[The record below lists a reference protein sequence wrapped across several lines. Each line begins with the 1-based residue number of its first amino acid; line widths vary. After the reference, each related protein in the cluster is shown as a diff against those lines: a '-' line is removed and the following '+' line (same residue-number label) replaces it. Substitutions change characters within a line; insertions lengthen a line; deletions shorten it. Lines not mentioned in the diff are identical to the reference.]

1 MADDNIKSTVIRKA
15 RVSFVKDN
23 IQNIIH
29 YETDA
34 DCVKNL
40 NTAIVNGVTNVFN
53 NDDTIRDIITNI
65 ALGGVDLN
73 TFAKIESPSFT
84 GEPKAPTPATSDN
97 SRKIANTEFVNNK
110 IAELQDTTA
119 SKTDLN
125 NYVSKTGNDTIT
137 GLKTFN
143 TDINTSDTSTI
154 YWKTGNSTVASINK
168 TNYTGTADK
177 AVKDQ
182 NGNIINSTYAT
193 KDELNTK
200 QNTLTFDTT
209 PKAGSTNPVT
219 SGGIYNA
226 IKTSGSISG
235 DSLAVVAKTG
245 SYTDLIN
252 TPSLATDSTL
262 GFTKLYSSS
271 GSRSDGTITQAGI
284 TELLS
289 YKLDREN
296 LADIA
301 LSGEWSD
308 IYNVPVA
315 NDTTQGITKLYS
327 TTGTNTDGAISQY
340 GMNNILANYA
350 KLTDITTVYRP
361 KGSVDNYSDLPTD
374 HKIGDVYN
382 IKNADAANNIK
393 AGDNVVWNG
402 TEWDNLSGVVDL
414 SAYST
419 KAEADRLYLAI
430 NGNAVSA
437 TTVNGHTVESNV
449 PKDAKFTDTI
459 YTLPAA
465 SSSVLGGVKIGDGLT
480 ITNGG
485 VLSANVQSVDLSNYP
500 TLDGNNRFTN
510 ENLFIKPITV
520 QIGSDPTTYTRI
532 SQGAVIIN
540 DSLNDSVVGLNS
552 SGLFFSDTAETNYY
566 RYFLEINRDT
576 ETFGIKKY
584 DATNAKLFDKTIIT
598 DDNLAK
604 VATTGSYNDLK
615 NLPTIPEGA
624 VIDATLS
631 STSTNAL
638 QNKVIKQE
646 LDKKA
651 NIESPTFTGTAT
663 ASSFTVTNTLNIPG
677 GKIWIE

>member
-23 IQNIIH
+23 TQNIIH

-65 ALGGVDLN
+65 ALGGADLKSY
-73 TFAKIESPSFT
+73 AKLDSPSFI
-84 GEPKAPTPATSDN
+84 GEPKAPTPITSDN
-97 SRKIANTEFVNNK
+97 SLKIANTEFVNNK
-110 IAELQDTTA
+110 IAEIRGNTIDRN
-119 SKTDLN
+119 DLN

-154 YWKTGNSTVASINK
+154 YWKTGNITVASINK

-193 KDELNTK
+193 KAELNNK

-226 IKTSGSISG
+226 IKASGSISG

-296 LADIA
+296 LAPIA

-340 GMNNILANYA
+340 GINNILANYA
-350 KLTDITTVYRP
+350 KLTDITAAYRY
-361 KGSVDNYSDLPTD
+361 KGTVDNYSDLPTA

-382 IKNADAANNIK
+382 IKNADAANKIK

-414 SAYST
+414 SAYLT
-419 KAEADRLYLAI
+419 KPEADKLYLGKTATAA
-430 NGNAVSA
+430 NA
-437 TTVNGHTVESNV
+437 TTVNGHTVNSDV
-449 PKDAKFTDTI
+449 PANAKFTDTV
-459 YTLPAA
+459 YTHPSTHPA
-465 SSSVLGGVKIGDGLT
+465 SMITGL
-480 ITNGG
+480 
-485 VLSANVQSVDLSNYP
+485 
-500 TLDGNNRFTN
+500 
-510 ENLFIKPITV
+510 
-520 QIGSDPTTYTRI
+520 
-532 SQGAVIIN
+532 
-540 DSLNDSVVGLNS
+540 
-552 SGLFFSDTAETNYY
+552 
-566 RYFLEINRDT
+566 
-576 ETFGIKKY
+576 
-584 DATNAKLFDKTIIT
+584 AT
-598 DDNLAK
+598 
-604 VATTGSYNDLK
+604 VATTGSYNDLTDK
-615 NLPTIPEGA
+615 PTIPEGA

-631 STSTNAL
+631 DTSTNAL
-638 QNKVIKQE
+638 QNKVIKAN

-663 ASSFTVTNTLNIPG
+663 ASNLTVTNSLNIPG

>member
-23 IQNIIH
+23 TQNIIH

-65 ALGGVDLN
+65 ALGGADLKSY
-73 TFAKIESPSFT
+73 AKLDSPSFI
-84 GEPKAPTPATSDN
+84 GEPKAPTPITSDN
-97 SRKIANTEFVNNK
+97 SLKIANTEFVNNK
-110 IAELQDTTA
+110 IAEIRGNTIDRN
-119 SKTDLN
+119 DLN

-154 YWKTGNSTVASINK
+154 YWKTGNTTVASINK

-193 KDELNTK
+193 KAELNNK

-226 IKTSGSISG
+226 IKASGSISG

-296 LADIA
+296 LAPIA

-340 GMNNILANYA
+340 GINNILANYA
-350 KLTDITTVYRP
+350 KLTDITAAYRY
-361 KGSVDNYSDLPTD
+361 KGTVDNYSDLPTA

-414 SAYST
+414 SAYLT
-419 KAEADRLYLAI
+419 KAESDSKYIPLQI
-430 NGNAVSA
+430 DNK
-437 TTVNGHTVESNV
+437 TTVTNNNTLIFNQA
-449 PKDAKFTDTI
+449 DASKETI
-459 YTLPAA
+459 ELVQG
-465 SSSVLGGVKIGDGLT
+465 SSSIYEGYLNPTGANFTYKPKSGGKNSYGIG
-480 ITNGG
+480 
-485 VLSANVQSVDLSNYP
+485 SAGISYSNSSDTYW
-500 TLDGNNRFTN
+500 
-510 ENLFIKPITV
+510 ITV
-520 QIGSDPTTYTRI
+520 NSNLD
-532 SQGAVIIN
+532 IIQFRK
-540 DSLNDSVVGLNS
+540 VVPNG
-552 SGLFFSDTAETNYY
+552 D
-566 RYFLEINRDT
+566 I
-576 ETFGIKKY
+576 IKTVAMVE
-584 DATNAKLFDKTIIT
+584 DLP
-598 DDNLAK
+598 K
-604 VATTGSYNDLK
+604 VATSGNYNDLINK
-615 NLPTIPEGA
+615 PNIPQSSIVDSE
-624 VIDATLS
+624 LS
-631 STSTNAL
+631 STSTNAI
-638 QNKVIKQE
+638 QNKVIKAN

-651 NIESPTFTGTAT
+651 NIESPTFTGTT
-663 ASSFTVTNTLNIPG
+663 TTNNLTVNGSLNIPG

>member
-23 IQNIIH
+23 TQNIIH

-65 ALGGVDLN
+65 ALGGADLKSY
-73 TFAKIESPSFT
+73 AKLDSPSFI
-84 GEPKAPTPATSDN
+84 GEPKAPTPITSDN
-97 SRKIANTEFVNNK
+97 SLKIANTEFVNNK
-110 IAELQDTTA
+110 IAEIRGNTIDRN
-119 SKTDLN
+119 DLN

-154 YWKTGNSTVASINK
+154 YWKTGNTTVASINK

-193 KDELNTK
+193 KAELNNK

-226 IKTSGSISG
+226 IKASSSISG

-296 LADIA
+296 L
-301 LSGEWSD
+301 WSD

-340 GMNNILANYA
+340 GINNILANYA
-350 KLTDITTVYRP
+350 KLTDITAAYRY
-361 KGSVDNYSDLPTD
+361 KGTVDNYSDLPTA

-414 SAYST
+414 SAYLT
-419 KAEADRLYLAI
+419 KAESDSKYIPLQI
-430 NGNAVSA
+430 DNK
-437 TTVNGHTVESNV
+437 TTVTNNNTLIFNQA
-449 PKDAKFTDTI
+449 DASKETI
-459 YTLPAA
+459 ELVQG
-465 SSSVLGGVKIGDGLT
+465 SSSIYEGYLNPTGANFTYKPKSGGKNSYGIG
-480 ITNGG
+480 
-485 VLSANVQSVDLSNYP
+485 SAGISYSNSSDTYW
-500 TLDGNNRFTN
+500 
-510 ENLFIKPITV
+510 ITV
-520 QIGSDPTTYTRI
+520 NSNLD
-532 SQGAVIIN
+532 IIQFRK
-540 DSLNDSVVGLNS
+540 VVPNG
-552 SGLFFSDTAETNYY
+552 D
-566 RYFLEINRDT
+566 I
-576 ETFGIKKY
+576 IKTVAMVE
-584 DATNAKLFDKTIIT
+584 DLP
-598 DDNLAK
+598 K
-604 VATTGSYNDLK
+604 VATSGNYNDLINK
-615 NLPTIPEGA
+615 PNIPQSSIVDSE
-624 VIDATLS
+624 LS
-631 STSTNAL
+631 STSTNAI
-638 QNKVIKQE
+638 QNKVVKAE

-663 ASSFTVTNTLNIPG
+663 ANTLTVTDSLNIPG

>member
-1 MADDNIKSTVIRKA
+1 MADDNVKSTVIRKA

-65 ALGGVDLN
+65 ALGGADLKSY
-73 TFAKIESPSFT
+73 AKLDSPSFI
-84 GEPKAPTPATSDN
+84 GEPKAPTPITSDN
-97 SRKIANTEFVNNK
+97 SLKIANTEFVNNK
-110 IAELQDTTA
+110 IAEIRGNIIDRN
-119 SKTDLN
+119 DLN

-154 YWKTGNSTVASINK
+154 YWKTGNNTVASINK

-193 KDELNTK
+193 KAELNTK

-226 IKTSGSISG
+226 IKSSGSISG

-327 TTGTNTDGAISQY
+327 TSGTNTDGAISQY
-340 GMNNILANYA
+340 GINNILANYA
-350 KLTDITTVYRP
+350 KLTDITSAYRY
-361 KGSVDNYSDLPTD
+361 KGTVDNYSDLPTV
-374 HKIGDVYN
+374 HKVGDVYN
-382 IKNADAANNIK
+382 IKNADVANKIK

-414 SAYST
+414 SAYLT
-419 KAEADRLYLAI
+419 KAESDSKYIPLQI
-430 NGNAVSA
+430 DNK
-437 TTVNGHTVESNV
+437 TTVTNNNTLIFNQA
-449 PKDAKFTDTI
+449 DATKETI
-459 YTLPAA
+459 ELVQG
-465 SSSVLGGVKIGDGLT
+465 SSSVYEGYLNPTGANFTYKPKSGGKNSYGIGSAGISYSNSSDT
-480 ITNGG
+480 YWITVNSNSDIIQFRKVDPNGDITKT
-485 VLSANVQSVDLSNYP
+485 VAMVEDLS
-500 TLDGNNRFTN
+500 
-510 ENLFIKPITV
+510 
-520 QIGSDPTTYTRI
+520 
-532 SQGAVIIN
+532 
-540 DSLNDSVVGLNS
+540 
-552 SGLFFSDTAETNYY
+552 
-566 RYFLEINRDT
+566 
-576 ETFGIKKY
+576 
-584 DATNAKLFDKTIIT
+584 
-598 DDNLAK
+598 K
-604 VATTGSYNDLK
+604 VATSGNYNDLINK
-615 NLPTIPEGA
+615 PNIPQSSIVDSE
-624 VIDATLS
+624 LS
-631 STSTNAL
+631 SASTNAI
-638 QNKVIKQE
+638 QNKVVKAE

-651 NIESPTFTGTAT
+651 NIESPTFTGTTT
-663 ASSFTVTNTLNIPG
+663 ASNLTITNSLNIPG

>member
-65 ALGGVDLN
+65 ALGGVDLK
-73 TFAKIESPSFT
+73 TFAKLDSPSFI
-84 GEPKAPTPATSDN
+84 GEPKAPTPITSDN
-97 SRKIANTEFVNNK
+97 SLKIANTEFVNNK
-110 IAELQDTTA
+110 IAELRGNTIDR
-119 SKTDLN
+119 TDLN

-143 TDINTSDTSTI
+143 TDINTFDTSTI

-168 TNYTGTADK
+168 TNYTGTSDK

-193 KDELNTK
+193 KAELNTK

-226 IKTSGSISG
+226 IKASGSISG

-340 GMNNILANYA
+340 GINNILANYA
-350 KLTDITTVYRP
+350 KLTDITSAYRY
-361 KGSVDNYSDLPTD
+361 KGTVDNYSDLPTE

-393 AGDNVVWNG
+393 PGDNVVWNG

-414 SAYST
+414 SAYLT
-419 KAEADRLYLAI
+419 KPEANKLYLAI

-437 TTVNGHTVESNV
+437 TTVNGHTVLSDV
-449 PKDAKFTDTI
+449 PANAKFTDTI
-459 YTLPAA
+459 YTLPVA

-480 ITNGG
+480 ITDG
-485 VLSANVQSVDLSNYP
+485 VLSANVQSVDLSDYA
-500 TLDGNNRFTN
+500 TLSGNNTLTGTN
-510 ENLFIKPITV
+510 EFTKDITL
-520 QIGSDPTTYTRI
+520 QASGNSTRI
-532 SQGAVIIN
+532 SPLGTIIFTDIVNDDRVIVNASGIVFSKN
-540 DSLNDSVVGLNS
+540 ASNS
-552 SGLFFSDTAETNYY
+552 KY
-566 RYFLEINRDT
+566 RYYLQIDKNMEKLKFA
-576 ETFGIKKY
+576 KY
-584 DATNAKLFDKTIIT
+584 DNTNKELFNATIIT
-598 DDNLAK
+598 DDMLAK
-604 VATTGSYNDLK
+604 VATTGSYNDLTDK
-615 NLPTIPEGA
+615 PTIPEGA

-631 STSTNAL
+631 DTSTNAL
-638 QNKVIKQE
+638 QNKVIKAE

-651 NIESPTFTGTAT
+651 NIESPTFTGTT
-663 ASSFTVTNTLNIPG
+663 TTNNLTVNGSLNIPG

>member
-1 MADDNIKSTVIRKA
+1 MADDNVKSTVIRKA

-65 ALGGVDLN
+65 ALGGADLKSY
-73 TFAKIESPSFT
+73 AKLDSPSFI
-84 GEPKAPTPATSDN
+84 GEPKAPTPITSDN
-97 SRKIANTEFVNNK
+97 SLKIANTEFVNNK
-110 IAELQDTTA
+110 IAEIRGNTIDRN
-119 SKTDLN
+119 DLN

-154 YWKTGNSTVASINK
+154 YWKTGNNTVASINK

-193 KDELNTK
+193 KAELNTK

-226 IKTSGSISG
+226 IKASGSISG

-252 TPSLATDSTL
+252 TPSLATDSSL

-296 LADIA
+296 LAPIA

-327 TTGTNTDGAISQY
+327 TSGTNTDGAISQY
-340 GMNNILANYA
+340 GINNILANYA
-350 KLTDITTVYRP
+350 KLTDITSAYRY
-361 KGSVDNYSDLPTD
+361 KGTVDNYSDLPTT
-374 HKIGDVYN
+374 HKVGDVYN
-382 IKNADAANNIK
+382 IKNVDAANKIK

-414 SAYST
+414 SAYLT
-419 KAEADRLYLAI
+419 KAESDSKYIPLQI
-430 NGNAVSA
+430 DNK
-437 TTVNGHTVESNV
+437 TTVTNNNTLIFNQA
-449 PKDAKFTDTI
+449 DATKETI
-459 YTLPAA
+459 ELVQG
-465 SSSVLGGVKIGDGLT
+465 SSSVYEGYLNPTGANFTYKPKSGGKNSYGIGSAGISYSNSSDT
-480 ITNGG
+480 YWITVNSNSDIIQFRKVDPNGDITKT
-485 VLSANVQSVDLSNYP
+485 VAMV
-500 TLDGNNRFTN
+500 
-510 ENLFIKPITV
+510 ENL
-520 QIGSDPTTYTRI
+520 S
-532 SQGAVIIN
+532 
-540 DSLNDSVVGLNS
+540 
-552 SGLFFSDTAETNYY
+552 
-566 RYFLEINRDT
+566 
-576 ETFGIKKY
+576 
-584 DATNAKLFDKTIIT
+584 
-598 DDNLAK
+598 K
-604 VATTGSYNDLK
+604 VATSGNYNDLINK
-615 NLPTIPEGA
+615 PNIPQSSIVDSE
-624 VIDATLS
+624 LS
-631 STSTNAL
+631 SASTNAI
-638 QNKVIKQE
+638 QNKVVKAE

-651 NIESPTFTGTAT
+651 NIESPTFTGTTT
-663 ASSFTVTNTLNIPG
+663 ASNLTITNSLNIPG

>member
-1 MADDNIKSTVIRKA
+1 MADDNVKSTVIRKA

-40 NTAIVNGVTNVFN
+40 NTAIINSVTNVFN

-65 ALGGVDLN
+65 ALGGADLKSY
-73 TFAKIESPSFT
+73 AKLDSPSFI
-84 GEPKAPTPATSDN
+84 GEPKAPTPIASDN
-97 SRKIANTEFVNNK
+97 SLKIANTEFVNNK
-110 IAELQDTTA
+110 IAEIRGNTIDRN
-119 SKTDLN
+119 DLN

-154 YWKTGNSTVASINK
+154 YWKTGNTTVASINK
-168 TNYTGTADK
+168 TNYTGTSDK

-193 KDELNTK
+193 KAELNTK

-226 IKTSGSISG
+226 IKASGSISG

-296 LADIA
+296 LAPIA

-327 TTGTNTDGAISQY
+327 TSGTNTDGAISQY
-340 GMNNILANYA
+340 GINNILANYA
-350 KLTDITTVYRP
+350 KLTDITSAYRY
-361 KGSVDNYSDLPTD
+361 KGTVDNYSDLPTV
-374 HKIGDVYN
+374 HKVGDVYN
-382 IKNADAANNIK
+382 IKNADVANKIK

-414 SAYST
+414 SAYLT
-419 KAEADRLYLAI
+419 KAESDSKYIPLQI
-430 NGNAVSA
+430 DNK
-437 TTVNGHTVESNV
+437 TTVTNNNTLIFNQA
-449 PKDAKFTDTI
+449 DATKKTI
-459 YTLPAA
+459 ELVQG
-465 SSSVLGGVKIGDGLT
+465 SSSVYEGYLNPTGANFTYKPKSGGKNSYGIGSAGISYSNSSDT
-480 ITNGG
+480 YWITVNSNSDIIQFRKVDPNGDITKT
-485 VLSANVQSVDLSNYP
+485 VAIVEDLS
-500 TLDGNNRFTN
+500 
-510 ENLFIKPITV
+510 
-520 QIGSDPTTYTRI
+520 
-532 SQGAVIIN
+532 
-540 DSLNDSVVGLNS
+540 
-552 SGLFFSDTAETNYY
+552 
-566 RYFLEINRDT
+566 
-576 ETFGIKKY
+576 
-584 DATNAKLFDKTIIT
+584 
-598 DDNLAK
+598 K
-604 VATTGSYNDLK
+604 VATSGNYNDLINK
-615 NLPTIPEGA
+615 PNIPQSSIVDSE
-624 VIDATLS
+624 LS
-631 STSTNAL
+631 SASTNAI
-638 QNKVIKQE
+638 QNKVVKAE

-651 NIESPTFTGTAT
+651 NIESPTFTGTTT
-663 ASSFTVTNTLNIPG
+663 ASNLTITNSLNIPG

>member
-1 MADDNIKSTVIRKA
+1 MADDNVKSTVIRKA

-65 ALGGVDLN
+65 ALGGADLKSY
-73 TFAKIESPSFT
+73 AKLDSPSFI
-84 GEPKAPTPATSDN
+84 GEPKAPTPITSDN
-97 SRKIANTEFVNNK
+97 SLKIANTEFVNNK
-110 IAELQDTTA
+110 IAEIRDNTIDRN
-119 SKTDLN
+119 DLN

-143 TDINTSDTSTI
+143 TDINTSGTSTI
-154 YWKTGNSTVASINK
+154 YWKTGNTTVASINK
-168 TNYTGTADK
+168 TNYTGTSDK

-193 KDELNTK
+193 KAELNTK

-226 IKTSGSISG
+226 IKASGSISG

-252 TPSLATDSTL
+252 TPSLATDSSL

-296 LADIA
+296 LAPIA

-327 TTGTNTDGAISQY
+327 TSGTNTDGAISQY
-340 GMNNILANYA
+340 GINNILANYA
-350 KLTDITTVYRP
+350 KLTDITSAYRY
-361 KGSVDNYSDLPTD
+361 KGTVDNYSDLPTV
-374 HKIGDVYN
+374 HKVGDVYN
-382 IKNADAANNIK
+382 IKNADVANKIK

-414 SAYST
+414 SAYLT
-419 KAEADRLYLAI
+419 KAESDSKYIPLQI
-430 NGNAVSA
+430 DNK
-437 TTVNGHTVESNV
+437 TTVTNNNTLIFNQ
-449 PKDAKFTDTI
+449 ADTTKETI
-459 YTLPAA
+459 ELVQG
-465 SSSVLGGVKIGDGLT
+465 SSSVYEGYLNPTGANFTYKPKSGGKNSYGIGSAGISYSNSSDT
-480 ITNGG
+480 YWITVNSNSDIIQFRKVDPNGDITKT
-485 VLSANVQSVDLSNYP
+485 VAMVEDLS
-500 TLDGNNRFTN
+500 
-510 ENLFIKPITV
+510 
-520 QIGSDPTTYTRI
+520 
-532 SQGAVIIN
+532 
-540 DSLNDSVVGLNS
+540 
-552 SGLFFSDTAETNYY
+552 
-566 RYFLEINRDT
+566 
-576 ETFGIKKY
+576 
-584 DATNAKLFDKTIIT
+584 
-598 DDNLAK
+598 K
-604 VATTGSYNDLK
+604 VATSGNYNDLINK
-615 NLPTIPEGA
+615 PNIPQSSIVDSE
-624 VIDATLS
+624 LS
-631 STSTNAL
+631 SASTNAI
-638 QNKVIKQE
+638 QNKVVKAE

-651 NIESPTFTGTAT
+651 NIESPTFTGTTT
-663 ASSFTVTNTLNIPG
+663 ASNLTVTNSLNIPG

>member
-23 IQNIIH
+23 TQNIIH

-65 ALGGVDLN
+65 ALGGADLKSY
-73 TFAKIESPSFT
+73 AKLDSPSFI
-84 GEPKAPTPATSDN
+84 GEPKAPTPITSDN
-97 SRKIANTEFVNNK
+97 SLKIANTEFVNNK
-110 IAELQDTTA
+110 IAEIRGNTIDRN
-119 SKTDLN
+119 DLN

-154 YWKTGNSTVASINK
+154 YWKTGNITVASINK

-193 KDELNTK
+193 KAELNNK

-226 IKTSGSISG
+226 IKASGSISG

-296 LADIA
+296 LAPIA

-340 GMNNILANYA
+340 GINNILANYA
-350 KLTDITTVYRP
+350 KLTDITAAYRY
-361 KGSVDNYSDLPTD
+361 KGTVDNYSDLPTA

-414 SAYST
+414 SAYLT
-419 KAEADRLYLAI
+419 KPEADKLYLGKNATAANASKLVLDQGTANVARSVIFQDSGLSTSALSACYSNNFTYNPEANNLVVGKI
-430 NGNAVSA
+430 NGFTIEAS
-437 TTVNGHTVESNV
+437 V
-449 PKDAKFTDTI
+449 PANAKFTDTV
-459 YTLPAA
+459 YTHPSTHPA
-465 SSSVLGGVKIGDGLT
+465 SMITGL
-480 ITNGG
+480 
-485 VLSANVQSVDLSNYP
+485 
-500 TLDGNNRFTN
+500 
-510 ENLFIKPITV
+510 
-520 QIGSDPTTYTRI
+520 
-532 SQGAVIIN
+532 
-540 DSLNDSVVGLNS
+540 
-552 SGLFFSDTAETNYY
+552 
-566 RYFLEINRDT
+566 
-576 ETFGIKKY
+576 
-584 DATNAKLFDKTIIT
+584 AT
-598 DDNLAK
+598 
-604 VATTGSYNDLK
+604 VATTGSYNDLTDK
-615 NLPTIPEGA
+615 PTIPEGA

-631 STSTNAL
+631 DTSTNAL
-638 QNKVIKQE
+638 QNKVIKAN

-651 NIESPTFTGTAT
+651 NIESPTFTGTT
-663 ASSFTVTNTLNIPG
+663 TTNNLTVNGSLNIPG

>member
-1 MADDNIKSTVIRKA
+1 MADDNVKSTVIRKA

-65 ALGGVDLN
+65 ALGGADLRSY
-73 TFAKIESPSFT
+73 AKLDSPRFI
-84 GEPKAPTPATSDN
+84 GEPKAPTPITSDN
-97 SRKIANTEFVNNK
+97 SLKIANTEFVNNK
-110 IAELQDTTA
+110 IAEIRGNTIDRN
-119 SKTDLN
+119 DLN

-143 TDINTSDTSTI
+143 TNINTSDTSTI
-154 YWKTGNSTVASINK
+154 YWKTGNTTVASINK
-168 TNYTGTADK
+168 TNYTGTSDK

-193 KDELNTK
+193 KAELNTK

-226 IKTSGSISG
+226 IKASGSISG

-252 TPSLATDSTL
+252 TPSLATDSSL

-296 LADIA
+296 LAPIA

-327 TTGTNTDGAISQY
+327 TSGTNTDGAISQY
-340 GMNNILANYA
+340 GINNILANYA
-350 KLTDITTVYRP
+350 KLTDITSAYRY
-361 KGSVDNYSDLPTD
+361 KGTVDNYSDLPTV
-374 HKIGDVYN
+374 HKVGDVYN
-382 IKNADAANNIK
+382 IKNADVANKIK

-414 SAYST
+414 SAYLT
-419 KAEADRLYLAI
+419 KAESDSKYIPLQI
-430 NGNAVSA
+430 DNK
-437 TTVNGHTVESNV
+437 TTVTNNNTLIFNQA
-449 PKDAKFTDTI
+449 DATKETI
-459 YTLPAA
+459 ELVQG
-465 SSSVLGGVKIGDGLT
+465 SSSVYEGYLNPTGANFTYKPKSGGKNSYGIGSAGISYSNSSDT
-480 ITNGG
+480 YWITVNSNSDIIQFRKVDPNGDITKT
-485 VLSANVQSVDLSNYP
+485 VAMVEDLS
-500 TLDGNNRFTN
+500 
-510 ENLFIKPITV
+510 
-520 QIGSDPTTYTRI
+520 
-532 SQGAVIIN
+532 
-540 DSLNDSVVGLNS
+540 
-552 SGLFFSDTAETNYY
+552 
-566 RYFLEINRDT
+566 
-576 ETFGIKKY
+576 
-584 DATNAKLFDKTIIT
+584 
-598 DDNLAK
+598 K
-604 VATTGSYNDLK
+604 VATSGNYNDLINK
-615 NLPTIPEGA
+615 PNIPQSSIVDSE
-624 VIDATLS
+624 LS
-631 STSTNAL
+631 SASTNAI
-638 QNKVIKQE
+638 QNKVVKAE

-663 ASSFTVTNTLNIPG
+663 ASNFTVTNSLNIPG

>member
-23 IQNIIH
+23 TQNIIH

-65 ALGGVDLN
+65 ALGGADLKSY
-73 TFAKIESPSFT
+73 AKLDSPSFI
-84 GEPKAPTPATSDN
+84 GEPKAPTPITSDN
-97 SRKIANTEFVNNK
+97 SLKIANTEFVNNK
-110 IAELQDTTA
+110 IAEIRGNTIDRN
-119 SKTDLN
+119 DLN

-154 YWKTGNSTVASINK
+154 YWKTGNTTVASINK
-168 TNYTGTADK
+168 ANYTGTADK

-193 KDELNTK
+193 KAELNNK

-226 IKTSGSISG
+226 IKASGSISG

-296 LADIA
+296 LAPIA

-340 GMNNILANYA
+340 GINNILANYA
-350 KLTDITTVYRP
+350 KLTDITAAYRY
-361 KGSVDNYSDLPTD
+361 KGTVDNYSDLPTA
-374 HKIGDVYN
+374 HKVGDVYN

-414 SAYST
+414 SAYLT
-419 KAEADRLYLAI
+419 KAESDSKYIPLQI
-430 NGNAVSA
+430 DNK
-437 TTVNGHTVESNV
+437 TTVTNNNTLIFNQA
-449 PKDAKFTDTI
+449 DASKETI
-459 YTLPAA
+459 ELVQG
-465 SSSVLGGVKIGDGLT
+465 SSSIYEGYLNPTGANFTYKPKSGGKNSYGIG
-480 ITNGG
+480 
-485 VLSANVQSVDLSNYP
+485 SAGISYSNSSDTYW
-500 TLDGNNRFTN
+500 
-510 ENLFIKPITV
+510 ITV
-520 QIGSDPTTYTRI
+520 NSNLD
-532 SQGAVIIN
+532 IIQFRK
-540 DSLNDSVVGLNS
+540 VVPNG
-552 SGLFFSDTAETNYY
+552 D
-566 RYFLEINRDT
+566 I
-576 ETFGIKKY
+576 IKTVAMVE
-584 DATNAKLFDKTIIT
+584 DLP
-598 DDNLAK
+598 K
-604 VATTGSYNDLK
+604 VATSGNYNDLINK
-615 NLPTIPEGA
+615 PNIPQSSIVDSE
-624 VIDATLS
+624 LS
-631 STSTNAL
+631 STSTNAI
-638 QNKVIKQE
+638 QNKVVKAE

-663 ASSFTVTNTLNIPG
+663 ANTLTVTDSLNIPG

>member
-23 IQNIIH
+23 TQNIIH

-65 ALGGVDLN
+65 ALGGADLKSY
-73 TFAKIESPSFT
+73 AKLDSPSFI
-84 GEPKAPTPATSDN
+84 GEPKAPTPITSDN
-97 SRKIANTEFVNNK
+97 SLKIANTEFVNNK
-110 IAELQDTTA
+110 IAEIRGNTIDRN
-119 SKTDLN
+119 DLN

-154 YWKTGNSTVASINK
+154 YWKTGNTTVASINK
-168 TNYTGTADK
+168 ANYTGTADK

-193 KDELNTK
+193 KAELNNK

-226 IKTSGSISG
+226 IKASGSISG

-296 LADIA
+296 LAPIA

-340 GMNNILANYA
+340 GINNILANYA
-350 KLTDITTVYRP
+350 KLTDITAAYRY
-361 KGSVDNYSDLPTD
+361 KGTVDNYSDLPTA
-374 HKIGDVYN
+374 HKVGDVYN
-382 IKNADAANNIK
+382 IKNADAANKIK

-414 SAYST
+414 SAYLT
-419 KAEADRLYLAI
+419 KAESDSKYIPLQI
-430 NGNAVSA
+430 DNK
-437 TTVNGHTVESNV
+437 TTVTNNNTLIFNQA
-449 PKDAKFTDTI
+449 DASKETI
-459 YTLPAA
+459 ELVQG
-465 SSSVLGGVKIGDGLT
+465 SSSIYEGYLNPTGANFTYKPKSGGKNSYGIG
-480 ITNGG
+480 
-485 VLSANVQSVDLSNYP
+485 SAGISYSNSSDTYW
-500 TLDGNNRFTN
+500 
-510 ENLFIKPITV
+510 ITV
-520 QIGSDPTTYTRI
+520 NSNLD
-532 SQGAVIIN
+532 IIQFRK
-540 DSLNDSVVGLNS
+540 VVPNG
-552 SGLFFSDTAETNYY
+552 D
-566 RYFLEINRDT
+566 I
-576 ETFGIKKY
+576 IKTVAMVE
-584 DATNAKLFDKTIIT
+584 DLP
-598 DDNLAK
+598 K
-604 VATTGSYNDLK
+604 VATSGNYNDLINK
-615 NLPTIPEGA
+615 PNIPQSSIVDSE
-624 VIDATLS
+624 LS
-631 STSTNAL
+631 STSTNAI
-638 QNKVIKQE
+638 QNKVVKAE

-663 ASSFTVTNTLNIPG
+663 ANTLTVTDSLNIPG

>member
-1 MADDNIKSTVIRKA
+1 MADDNVKSTVIRKA

-65 ALGGVDLN
+65 ALGGADLRSY
-73 TFAKIESPSFT
+73 AKLDSPSFI
-84 GEPKAPTPATSDN
+84 GEPKAPTPIASDN
-97 SRKIANTEFVNNK
+97 SLKIANTEFVNNK
-110 IAELQDTTA
+110 IAEIKGNTIDRN
-119 SKTDLN
+119 DLN

-154 YWKTGNSTVASINK
+154 YWKTGDITVASINK
-168 TNYTGTADK
+168 TNYTGTSDK

-193 KDELNTK
+193 KAELNTK

-226 IKTSGSISG
+226 IKASGSISG

-252 TPSLATDSTL
+252 TPSLATDSSL

-296 LADIA
+296 LAPIA

-327 TTGTNTDGAISQY
+327 TSGTNTDGAISQY
-340 GMNNILANYA
+340 GINNILVNYA
-350 KLTDITTVYRP
+350 KLTDITSAYRY
-361 KGSVDNYSDLPTD
+361 KGTVDNYSDLPTV
-374 HKIGDVYN
+374 HKVGDVYN
-382 IKNADAANNIK
+382 IKNADVANKIK

-414 SAYST
+414 SAYLT
-419 KAEADRLYLAI
+419 KAESDSKYIPLQI
-430 NGNAVSA
+430 DNK
-437 TTVNGHTVESNV
+437 TTVTNNNTLIFNQA
-449 PKDAKFTDTI
+449 DATKETI
-459 YTLPAA
+459 ELVQG
-465 SSSVLGGVKIGDGLT
+465 SSSVYEGYLNPTGANFTYKPKSGGKNSYGIGSAGISYSNSSDT
-480 ITNGG
+480 YWITVNSNSDIIQFRKVDPNGDITKT
-485 VLSANVQSVDLSNYP
+485 VAMVEDLS
-500 TLDGNNRFTN
+500 
-510 ENLFIKPITV
+510 
-520 QIGSDPTTYTRI
+520 
-532 SQGAVIIN
+532 
-540 DSLNDSVVGLNS
+540 
-552 SGLFFSDTAETNYY
+552 
-566 RYFLEINRDT
+566 
-576 ETFGIKKY
+576 
-584 DATNAKLFDKTIIT
+584 
-598 DDNLAK
+598 K
-604 VATTGSYNDLK
+604 VATSGNYNDLINK
-615 NLPTIPEGA
+615 PNIPQSSIVDSE
-624 VIDATLS
+624 LS
-631 STSTNAL
+631 SASTNAI
-638 QNKVIKQE
+638 QNKVVKAE

-651 NIESPTFTGTAT
+651 NIESPTFTGTTT
-663 ASSFTVTNTLNIPG
+663 ASNLTVTNSLNIPG

>member
-23 IQNIIH
+23 TQNIIH

-65 ALGGVDLN
+65 ALGGADLKSY
-73 TFAKIESPSFT
+73 AKLDSPSFI
-84 GEPKAPTPATSDN
+84 GEPKAPTPITSDN
-97 SRKIANTEFVNNK
+97 SLKIANTEFVNNK
-110 IAELQDTTA
+110 IAEIRGNTIDRN
-119 SKTDLN
+119 DLN

-154 YWKTGNSTVASINK
+154 YWKTGNITVASINK
-168 TNYTGTADK
+168 ANYTGTADK

-193 KDELNTK
+193 KAELNTK
-200 QNTLTFDTT
+200 QNALTFDTT

-226 IKTSGSISG
+226 IKASGSISG

-296 LADIA
+296 LAPIA

-340 GMNNILANYA
+340 GINNILANYA
-350 KLTDITTVYRP
+350 KLTDITAAYRY
-361 KGSVDNYSDLPTD
+361 KGTVDNYSDLPTA

-414 SAYST
+414 SAYLT
-419 KAEADRLYLAI
+419 KAESDSKYIPLQI
-430 NGNAVSA
+430 DNK
-437 TTVNGHTVESNV
+437 TTVTNNNTLIFNQA
-449 PKDAKFTDTI
+449 DASKETI
-459 YTLPAA
+459 ELVQG
-465 SSSVLGGVKIGDGLT
+465 SSSIYEGYLNPTGANFTYKPKSGGKNSYGIG
-480 ITNGG
+480 
-485 VLSANVQSVDLSNYP
+485 SAGISYSNSSDTYW
-500 TLDGNNRFTN
+500 
-510 ENLFIKPITV
+510 ITV
-520 QIGSDPTTYTRI
+520 NSNLD
-532 SQGAVIIN
+532 IIQFRK
-540 DSLNDSVVGLNS
+540 VVPNG
-552 SGLFFSDTAETNYY
+552 D
-566 RYFLEINRDT
+566 I
-576 ETFGIKKY
+576 IKTVAMVE
-584 DATNAKLFDKTIIT
+584 DLP
-598 DDNLAK
+598 K
-604 VATTGSYNDLK
+604 VATSGNYNDLINK
-615 NLPTIPEGA
+615 PNIPQSSIVDSE
-624 VIDATLS
+624 LS
-631 STSTNAL
+631 STSTNAI
-638 QNKVIKQE
+638 QNKVIKAN

-651 NIESPTFTGTAT
+651 NIESPTFTGTT
-663 ASSFTVTNTLNIPG
+663 TTNNLTVNGSLNIPG

>member
-23 IQNIIH
+23 TQNIIH

-65 ALGGVDLN
+65 ALGGADLKSY
-73 TFAKIESPSFT
+73 AKLDSPSFI
-84 GEPKAPTPATSDN
+84 GEPKAPTPITSDN
-97 SRKIANTEFVNNK
+97 SLKIANTEFVNNK
-110 IAELQDTTA
+110 ISEIRGNTIDRN
-119 SKTDLN
+119 DLN

-154 YWKTGNSTVASINK
+154 YWKTGNTTVASINK

-193 KDELNTK
+193 KAELNNK

-226 IKTSGSISG
+226 IKASGSISG

-296 LADIA
+296 LAPIA

-340 GMNNILANYA
+340 GINNILANYA
-350 KLTDITTVYRP
+350 KLTDITAAYRY
-361 KGSVDNYSDLPTD
+361 KGTVDNYSDLPTA

-414 SAYST
+414 SAYLT
-419 KAEADRLYLAI
+419 KPEADKLYL
-430 NGNAVSA
+430 GKNATAANA
-437 TTVNGHTVESNV
+437 TTVNGHTVLSDV
-449 PKDAKFTDTI
+449 PANAKFTDTV
-459 YTLPAA
+459 YTHPSTHPASMITGLAKVATSGKYSDLSGTPTSLPA
-465 SSSVLGGVKIGDGLT
+465 
-480 ITNGG
+480 NGG
-485 VLSANVQSVDLSNYP
+485 NSTTV
-500 TLDGNNRFTN
+500 NNH
-510 ENLFIKPITV
+510 TV
-520 QIGSDPTTYTRI
+520 NSDVP
-532 SQGAVIIN
+532 A
-540 DSLNDSVVGLNS
+540 
-552 SGLFFSDTAETNYY
+552 
-566 RYFLEINRDT
+566 
-576 ETFGIKKY
+576 
-584 DATNAKLFDKTIIT
+584 NAKFTDTVYTHPSTHPASMIT
-598 DDNLAK
+598 GLAT
-604 VATTGSYNDLK
+604 VATTGSYNDLTDK
-615 NLPTIPEGA
+615 PTIPEGA

-631 STSTNAL
+631 DTSTNAL
-638 QNKVIKQE
+638 QNKVIKAN

-651 NIESPTFTGTAT
+651 NIESPTFTGTT
-663 ASSFTVTNTLNIPG
+663 TTNNLTVNGSLNIPG

>member
-23 IQNIIH
+23 TQNIIH

-65 ALGGVDLN
+65 ALGGADLRSY
-73 TFAKIESPSFT
+73 AKLDSPSFI
-84 GEPKAPTPATSDN
+84 GEPKAPTPITSDN
-97 SRKIANTEFVNNK
+97 SLKIANTEFVNNK
-110 IAELQDTTA
+110 IAEIRGNTIDRN
-119 SKTDLN
+119 DLN

-154 YWKTGNSTVASINK
+154 YWKTGNTTVASINK

-193 KDELNTK
+193 KAELNNK

-226 IKTSGSISG
+226 IKASGSISG

-296 LADIA
+296 LAPIA

-340 GMNNILANYA
+340 GINNILANYA
-350 KLTDITTVYRP
+350 KLTDITAAYRY
-361 KGSVDNYSDLPTD
+361 KGTVDNYSDLPTA

-382 IKNADAANNIK
+382 IKNADAANKIK

-414 SAYST
+414 SAYLT
-419 KAEADRLYLAI
+419 KAESDSKYIPLQI
-430 NGNAVSA
+430 DNK
-437 TTVNGHTVESNV
+437 TTVTNNNTLIFNQA
-449 PKDAKFTDTI
+449 DASKETI
-459 YTLPAA
+459 ELVQG
-465 SSSVLGGVKIGDGLT
+465 SSSIYEGYLNPTGANFTYKPKSGGKNSYGIG
-480 ITNGG
+480 
-485 VLSANVQSVDLSNYP
+485 SAGISYSNSSDTYW
-500 TLDGNNRFTN
+500 
-510 ENLFIKPITV
+510 ITV
-520 QIGSDPTTYTRI
+520 NSNLD
-532 SQGAVIIN
+532 IIQFRK
-540 DSLNDSVVGLNS
+540 VVPNG
-552 SGLFFSDTAETNYY
+552 D
-566 RYFLEINRDT
+566 I
-576 ETFGIKKY
+576 IKTVAMVE
-584 DATNAKLFDKTIIT
+584 DLP
-598 DDNLAK
+598 K
-604 VATTGSYNDLK
+604 VATSGNYNDLINK
-615 NLPTIPEGA
+615 PNIPQSSIVDSE
-624 VIDATLS
+624 LS
-631 STSTNAL
+631 STSTNAI
-638 QNKVIKQE
+638 QNKVIKAN

-651 NIESPTFTGTAT
+651 NIESPTFTGTT
-663 ASSFTVTNTLNIPG
+663 TTNNLTVNGSLNIPG

>member
-23 IQNIIH
+23 TQNIIH

-65 ALGGVDLN
+65 ALGGADLKSY
-73 TFAKIESPSFT
+73 AKLDSPSFI
-84 GEPKAPTPATSDN
+84 GEPKAPTPITSDN
-97 SRKIANTEFVNNK
+97 SLKIANTEFVNNK
-110 IAELQDTTA
+110 IAEIRGNTIDRN
-119 SKTDLN
+119 DLN

-154 YWKTGNSTVASINK
+154 YWKTGNITVASINK
-168 TNYTGTADK
+168 ANYTGTADK

-193 KDELNTK
+193 KAELNNK

-226 IKTSGSISG
+226 IKASGSISG

-296 LADIA
+296 LAPIA

-340 GMNNILANYA
+340 GINNILANYA
-350 KLTDITTVYRP
+350 KLTDITAAYRY
-361 KGSVDNYSDLPTD
+361 KGTVDNYSDLPTV
-374 HKIGDVYN
+374 HKVGDVYN
-382 IKNADAANNIK
+382 IKNADAANKIK

-414 SAYST
+414 SAYLA
-419 KAEADRLYLAI
+419 KPEADKLYL
-430 NGNAVSA
+430 GKNATAANA
-437 TTVNGHTVESNV
+437 TTVNGHTVLSDV
-449 PKDAKFTDTI
+449 PANAKFTDTV
-459 YTLPAA
+459 YTHPSTHPASMITGLAKVATSGKYSDLSGTPTSLPA
-465 SSSVLGGVKIGDGLT
+465 
-480 ITNGG
+480 NGG
-485 VLSANVQSVDLSNYP
+485 NSTTV
-500 TLDGNNRFTN
+500 NNH
-510 ENLFIKPITV
+510 TV
-520 QIGSDPTTYTRI
+520 NSDVP
-532 SQGAVIIN
+532 A
-540 DSLNDSVVGLNS
+540 
-552 SGLFFSDTAETNYY
+552 
-566 RYFLEINRDT
+566 
-576 ETFGIKKY
+576 
-584 DATNAKLFDKTIIT
+584 NAKFTDTVYTHPSTHPASMIT
-598 DDNLAK
+598 GLAT
-604 VATTGSYNDLK
+604 VATTGSYNDLTDK
-615 NLPTIPEGA
+615 PTIPEGA

-631 STSTNAL
+631 DTSTNAL
-638 QNKVIKQE
+638 QNKVIKAN

-651 NIESPTFTGTAT
+651 NIESPTFTGTT
-663 ASSFTVTNTLNIPG
+663 TTNNLTVNGSLNIPG

>member
-23 IQNIIH
+23 TQNIIH

-65 ALGGVDLN
+65 ALGGADLKSY
-73 TFAKIESPSFT
+73 AKLDSPSFI
-84 GEPKAPTPATSDN
+84 GEPKAPTPITSDN
-97 SRKIANTEFVNNK
+97 SLKIANTEFVNNK
-110 IAELQDTTA
+110 IAEIRGNTIDRN
-119 SKTDLN
+119 DLN

-154 YWKTGNSTVASINK
+154 YWKTGNTTVASINK

-193 KDELNTK
+193 KAELNNK

-226 IKTSGSISG
+226 IKASGSISG

-296 LADIA
+296 LAPIA

-340 GMNNILANYA
+340 GINNILANYA
-350 KLTDITTVYRP
+350 KLTDITAAYRY
-361 KGSVDNYSDLPTD
+361 KGTVDNYSDLPTA

-382 IKNADAANNIK
+382 IKNADAANKIK

-414 SAYST
+414 SAYLT
-419 KAEADRLYLAI
+419 KPEADKLYL
-430 NGNAVSA
+430 GKNATAANA
-437 TTVNGHTVESNV
+437 TTVNGHTVLSDV
-449 PKDAKFTDTI
+449 PANAKFTDTV
-459 YTLPAA
+459 YTHPSTHPASMITGLAKVATSGKYSDLSGTPTSLPA
-465 SSSVLGGVKIGDGLT
+465 
-480 ITNGG
+480 NGG
-485 VLSANVQSVDLSNYP
+485 NSTTV
-500 TLDGNNRFTN
+500 NNH
-510 ENLFIKPITV
+510 TV
-520 QIGSDPTTYTRI
+520 NSDVP
-532 SQGAVIIN
+532 A
-540 DSLNDSVVGLNS
+540 
-552 SGLFFSDTAETNYY
+552 
-566 RYFLEINRDT
+566 
-576 ETFGIKKY
+576 
-584 DATNAKLFDKTIIT
+584 NAKFTDTVYTHPSTHPASMIT
-598 DDNLAK
+598 GLAT
-604 VATTGSYNDLK
+604 VATTGSYNDLTDK
-615 NLPTIPEGA
+615 PTIPEGA

-631 STSTNAL
+631 DTSTNAL
-638 QNKVIKQE
+638 QNKVIKAN

-651 NIESPTFTGTAT
+651 NIESPTFTGTT
-663 ASSFTVTNTLNIPG
+663 TTNNLTVNGSLNIPG

>member
-1 MADDNIKSTVIRKA
+1 MADDNVKSTVIRKA

-65 ALGGVDLN
+65 ALGGVDLKSY
-73 TFAKIESPSFT
+73 TKLDSPSFI
-84 GEPKAPTPATSDN
+84 GEPKAPTPITSDN
-97 SRKIANTEFVNNK
+97 SLKIANTEFVNNK
-110 IAELQDTTA
+110 IAEIRDNTIDRN
-119 SKTDLN
+119 DLN

-154 YWKTGNSTVASINK
+154 YWKTGNTTVASINK
-168 TNYTGTADK
+168 TNYTGTSDK

-193 KDELNTK
+193 KAELNTK

-226 IKTSGSISG
+226 IKASGSISG

-252 TPSLATDSTL
+252 TPSLATDSSL

-296 LADIA
+296 LAPIA

-327 TTGTNTDGAISQY
+327 TSGTNTDGAISQY
-340 GMNNILANYA
+340 GINNILANYA
-350 KLTDITTVYRP
+350 KLTDITSAYRY
-361 KGSVDNYSDLPTD
+361 KGTVDNYSDLPTT
-374 HKIGDVYN
+374 HKVGDVYN
-382 IKNADAANNIK
+382 IKNVDAANKIK
-393 AGDNVVWNG
+393 AGNNVVWNG

-414 SAYST
+414 SAYLT
-419 KAEADRLYLAI
+419 KAESDSKYIPLQI
-430 NGNAVSA
+430 DNK
-437 TTVNGHTVESNV
+437 TTVTNNNTLIFNQA
-449 PKDAKFTDTI
+449 DATKETI
-459 YTLPAA
+459 ELVQG
-465 SSSVLGGVKIGDGLT
+465 SSSVYEGYLNPTGANFTYKPKSGGKNSYGIGSAGISYSNSSDT
-480 ITNGG
+480 YWITVNSNSDIIQFRKVDPNGDITKT
-485 VLSANVQSVDLSNYP
+485 VAMVEDLS
-500 TLDGNNRFTN
+500 
-510 ENLFIKPITV
+510 
-520 QIGSDPTTYTRI
+520 
-532 SQGAVIIN
+532 
-540 DSLNDSVVGLNS
+540 
-552 SGLFFSDTAETNYY
+552 
-566 RYFLEINRDT
+566 
-576 ETFGIKKY
+576 
-584 DATNAKLFDKTIIT
+584 
-598 DDNLAK
+598 K
-604 VATTGSYNDLK
+604 VATSGNYNDLINK
-615 NLPTIPEGA
+615 PNIPQSSIVDSE
-624 VIDATLS
+624 LS
-631 STSTNAL
+631 SASTNAI
-638 QNKVIKQE
+638 QNKVVKAE

-651 NIESPTFTGTAT
+651 NIESPTFTGTTT
-663 ASSFTVTNTLNIPG
+663 ASNLTVTNSLNIPG

>member
-23 IQNIIH
+23 TQNIIH

-65 ALGGVDLN
+65 ALGGADLKSY
-73 TFAKIESPSFT
+73 AKLDSPSFI
-84 GEPKAPTPATSDN
+84 GEPKAPTPITSDN
-97 SRKIANTEFVNNK
+97 SLKIANTEFVNNK
-110 IAELQDTTA
+110 IAEIRGNTIDRN
-119 SKTDLN
+119 DLN

-154 YWKTGNSTVASINK
+154 YWKTGNTTVASINK

-193 KDELNTK
+193 KAELNNK

-226 IKTSGSISG
+226 IKASGSISG

-296 LADIA
+296 LAPIA

-340 GMNNILANYA
+340 GINNILANYA
-350 KLTDITTVYRP
+350 KLTDITAAYRY
-361 KGSVDNYSDLPTD
+361 KGTVDNYSDLPTA

-382 IKNADAANNIK
+382 IKNADAANKIK

-414 SAYST
+414 SAYLT
-419 KAEADRLYLAI
+419 KPEADKLYLGKTATAA
-430 NGNAVSA
+430 NA
-437 TTVNGHTVESNV
+437 TTVNGHTVLSDV
-449 PKDAKFTDTI
+449 PANAKFTDTV
-459 YTLPAA
+459 YTHPSTHPASMITGLAKVATSGKYSDLSGTPTSLPA
-465 SSSVLGGVKIGDGLT
+465 
-480 ITNGG
+480 NGG
-485 VLSANVQSVDLSNYP
+485 NSTTV
-500 TLDGNNRFTN
+500 NNH
-510 ENLFIKPITV
+510 TV
-520 QIGSDPTTYTRI
+520 NSDVP
-532 SQGAVIIN
+532 A
-540 DSLNDSVVGLNS
+540 
-552 SGLFFSDTAETNYY
+552 
-566 RYFLEINRDT
+566 
-576 ETFGIKKY
+576 
-584 DATNAKLFDKTIIT
+584 NAKFTDTVYTHPSTHPASMIT
-598 DDNLAK
+598 GLAT
-604 VATTGSYNDLK
+604 VATTGSYNDLTDK
-615 NLPTIPEGA
+615 PTIPEGA

-631 STSTNAL
+631 DTSTNAL
-638 QNKVIKQE
+638 QNKVIKAN

-651 NIESPTFTGTAT
+651 NIESPTFTGTT
-663 ASSFTVTNTLNIPG
+663 TTNNLTVNGSLNIPG

>member
-1 MADDNIKSTVIRKA
+1 MADDNVKSTVIRKA

-65 ALGGVDLN
+65 ALGGADLRSY
-73 TFAKIESPSFT
+73 AKLDSPSFI
-84 GEPKAPTPATSDN
+84 GEPKAPTPIASDN
-97 SRKIANTEFVNNK
+97 SLKIANTEFVNNK
-110 IAELQDTTA
+110 IAEIRGNTIDRN
-119 SKTDLN
+119 DLN
-125 NYVSKTGNDTIT
+125 NYISKTGNDTIT

-154 YWKTGNSTVASINK
+154 YWKTGNNTVASINK

-193 KDELNTK
+193 KAELNTK

-226 IKTSGSISG
+226 IKASGSISG

-252 TPSLATDSTL
+252 TPSLATDSSL

-296 LADIA
+296 LAPIA

-327 TTGTNTDGAISQY
+327 TSGTNTDGAISQY
-340 GMNNILANYA
+340 GINNILANYA
-350 KLTDITTVYRP
+350 KLTDITSAYRY
-361 KGSVDNYSDLPTD
+361 KGTVDNYSDLPTV
-374 HKIGDVYN
+374 HKVGDVYN
-382 IKNADAANNIK
+382 IKNADVANKIK

-414 SAYST
+414 SAYLT
-419 KAEADRLYLAI
+419 KAESDSKYIPLQI
-430 NGNAVSA
+430 DNE
-437 TTVNGHTVESNV
+437 TTVTNNNTLIFNQA
-449 PKDAKFTDTI
+449 DATKETI
-459 YTLPAA
+459 ELVQG
-465 SSSVLGGVKIGDGLT
+465 SSSVYEGYLNPTGANFTYKPKSGGKNSYGIGSAGISYSNSSDT
-480 ITNGG
+480 YWITVNSNSDIIQFRKVDPNGDITKT
-485 VLSANVQSVDLSNYP
+485 VAMVEDLS
-500 TLDGNNRFTN
+500 
-510 ENLFIKPITV
+510 
-520 QIGSDPTTYTRI
+520 
-532 SQGAVIIN
+532 
-540 DSLNDSVVGLNS
+540 
-552 SGLFFSDTAETNYY
+552 
-566 RYFLEINRDT
+566 
-576 ETFGIKKY
+576 
-584 DATNAKLFDKTIIT
+584 
-598 DDNLAK
+598 K
-604 VATTGSYNDLK
+604 VATSGNYNDLINK
-615 NLPTIPEGA
+615 PNIPQSSIVDSE
-624 VIDATLS
+624 LS
-631 STSTNAL
+631 SASTNAI
-638 QNKVIKQE
+638 QNKVVKAE

-651 NIESPTFTGTAT
+651 NIESPTFTGTTT
-663 ASSFTVTNTLNIPG
+663 ASNLTVTNSLNIPG

>member
-1 MADDNIKSTVIRKA
+1 MADDNVKSTVIRKA

-65 ALGGVDLN
+65 ALGGADLKSY
-73 TFAKIESPSFT
+73 AKLDSPSFI
-84 GEPKAPTPATSDN
+84 GEPKAPTPITSDN
-97 SRKIANTEFVNNK
+97 SLKIANTEFVNNK
-110 IAELQDTTA
+110 IAEIKGNSV

-154 YWKTGNSTVASINK
+154 YWKTGNTTVASINK
-168 TNYTGTADK
+168 TNYTGTSDK

-193 KDELNTK
+193 KAELNTK

-226 IKTSGSISG
+226 IKASGSISG

-252 TPSLATDSTL
+252 TPSLATDSSL

-296 LADIA
+296 LAPIA

-340 GMNNILANYA
+340 GINNILVNYA
-350 KLTDITTVYRP
+350 KLTDITSAYRY
-361 KGSVDNYSDLPTD
+361 KGTVDNYSDLPTV
-374 HKIGDVYN
+374 HKVGDVYN
-382 IKNADAANNIK
+382 IKNADVANKIK

-414 SAYST
+414 SAYLT
-419 KAEADRLYLAI
+419 KAESDSKYIPLQI
-430 NGNAVSA
+430 DNK
-437 TTVNGHTVESNV
+437 TTVTNNNTLIFNQ
-449 PKDAKFTDTI
+449 ADTTKETI
-459 YTLPAA
+459 ELVQG
-465 SSSVLGGVKIGDGLT
+465 SSSVYEGYLNPTGANFTYKPKSGGKNSYGIGSAGISYSNSSDT
-480 ITNGG
+480 YWITVNSNSDIIQFRKVDPNGDITKT
-485 VLSANVQSVDLSNYP
+485 VAMVEDLS
-500 TLDGNNRFTN
+500 
-510 ENLFIKPITV
+510 
-520 QIGSDPTTYTRI
+520 
-532 SQGAVIIN
+532 
-540 DSLNDSVVGLNS
+540 
-552 SGLFFSDTAETNYY
+552 
-566 RYFLEINRDT
+566 
-576 ETFGIKKY
+576 
-584 DATNAKLFDKTIIT
+584 
-598 DDNLAK
+598 K
-604 VATTGSYNDLK
+604 VATSGNYNDLINK
-615 NLPTIPEGA
+615 PNIPQSSIVDSE
-624 VIDATLS
+624 LS
-631 STSTNAL
+631 SASTNAI
-638 QNKVIKQE
+638 QNKVVKAE

-651 NIESPTFTGTAT
+651 NIESPTFTGTT
-663 ASSFTVTNTLNIPG
+663 TTNNLTVTNSLNIPG

>member
-1 MADDNIKSTVIRKA
+1 MADDNVKSTVIRKA

-65 ALGGVDLN
+65 ALGGADLKSY
-73 TFAKIESPSFT
+73 AKLDSPSFI
-84 GEPKAPTPATSDN
+84 GEPKAPTPITSDN
-97 SRKIANTEFVNNK
+97 SLKIANTEFVNNK
-110 IAELQDTTA
+110 IAEIRDNTIDRN
-119 SKTDLN
+119 DLN

-154 YWKTGNSTVASINK
+154 YWKTGNTTVASINK
-168 TNYTGTADK
+168 TNYTGTSDK

-193 KDELNTK
+193 KAELNTK

-226 IKTSGSISG
+226 IKASGSISG

-252 TPSLATDSTL
+252 TPSLATDSSL

-296 LADIA
+296 LAPIA

-327 TTGTNTDGAISQY
+327 TSGTNTDGAISQY
-340 GMNNILANYA
+340 GINNILVNYA
-350 KLTDITTVYRP
+350 KLTDITSAYRY
-361 KGSVDNYSDLPTD
+361 KGTVDNYSDLPTV
-374 HKIGDVYN
+374 HKVGDVYN
-382 IKNADAANNIK
+382 IKNADVANKIK

-414 SAYST
+414 SAYLT
-419 KAEADRLYLAI
+419 KAESDSKYIPLQI
-430 NGNAVSA
+430 DNE
-437 TTVNGHTVESNV
+437 TTVTNNNTLIFNQA
-449 PKDAKFTDTI
+449 DATKETI
-459 YTLPAA
+459 ELVQG
-465 SSSVLGGVKIGDGLT
+465 SSSVYEGYLNPTGANFTYKPKSGGKNSYGIGSAGISYSNSSDT
-480 ITNGG
+480 YWITVNSNSDIIQFRKVDPNGDITKT
-485 VLSANVQSVDLSNYP
+485 VAMV
-500 TLDGNNRFTN
+500 
-510 ENLFIKPITV
+510 ENL
-520 QIGSDPTTYTRI
+520 S
-532 SQGAVIIN
+532 
-540 DSLNDSVVGLNS
+540 
-552 SGLFFSDTAETNYY
+552 
-566 RYFLEINRDT
+566 
-576 ETFGIKKY
+576 
-584 DATNAKLFDKTIIT
+584 
-598 DDNLAK
+598 K
-604 VATTGSYNDLK
+604 VATSGNYNDLINK
-615 NLPTIPEGA
+615 PNIPQSSIVDSE
-624 VIDATLS
+624 LS
-631 STSTNAL
+631 SASTNAI
-638 QNKVIKQE
+638 QNKVVKAE

-651 NIESPTFTGTAT
+651 NIESPTFTGTTT
-663 ASSFTVTNTLNIPG
+663 ASNLTVTNSLNIPG

>member
-23 IQNIIH
+23 TQNIIH

-65 ALGGVDLN
+65 ALGGADLKSY
-73 TFAKIESPSFT
+73 AKLDSPSFI
-84 GEPKAPTPATSDN
+84 GEPKAPTPITSDN
-97 SRKIANTEFVNNK
+97 SLKIANTEFVNNK
-110 IAELQDTTA
+110 IAEIRGNTIDRN
-119 SKTDLN
+119 DLN

-154 YWKTGNSTVASINK
+154 YWKTGNTTVASINK

-193 KDELNTK
+193 KAELNTK
-200 QNTLTFDTT
+200 QNALTFDTT

-226 IKTSGSISG
+226 IKASGSISG

-245 SYTDLIN
+245 SYKDLIN

-296 LADIA
+296 LAPIA

-340 GMNNILANYA
+340 GINNILANYA
-350 KLTDITTVYRP
+350 KLTDITAAYRY
-361 KGSVDNYSDLPTD
+361 KGTVDNYSDLPTV
-374 HKIGDVYN
+374 HKVGDVYN
-382 IKNADAANNIK
+382 IKNADAANKIK

-414 SAYST
+414 SAYLT
-419 KAEADRLYLAI
+419 KAESDSKYIPLQI
-430 NGNAVSA
+430 DNK
-437 TTVNGHTVESNV
+437 TTVTNNNTLIFNQA
-449 PKDAKFTDTI
+449 DASKETI
-459 YTLPAA
+459 ELVQG
-465 SSSVLGGVKIGDGLT
+465 SSSIYEGYLNPTGANFTYKPKSGGKNSYGIG
-480 ITNGG
+480 
-485 VLSANVQSVDLSNYP
+485 SAGISYSNSSDTYW
-500 TLDGNNRFTN
+500 
-510 ENLFIKPITV
+510 ITV
-520 QIGSDPTTYTRI
+520 NSNLD
-532 SQGAVIIN
+532 IIQFRK
-540 DSLNDSVVGLNS
+540 VVPNG
-552 SGLFFSDTAETNYY
+552 D
-566 RYFLEINRDT
+566 I
-576 ETFGIKKY
+576 IKTVAMVE
-584 DATNAKLFDKTIIT
+584 DLP
-598 DDNLAK
+598 K
-604 VATTGSYNDLK
+604 VATSGNYNDLINK
-615 NLPTIPEGA
+615 PNIPQSSIVDSE
-624 VIDATLS
+624 LS
-631 STSTNAL
+631 STSTNAI
-638 QNKVIKQE
+638 QNKVIKAN

-651 NIESPTFTGTAT
+651 NIESPTFTGTT
-663 ASSFTVTNTLNIPG
+663 TTNNLTVNGSLNIPG

>member
-23 IQNIIH
+23 TQNIIH

-65 ALGGVDLN
+65 ALGGADLKSY
-73 TFAKIESPSFT
+73 AKLDSPSFI
-84 GEPKAPTPATSDN
+84 GEPKAPTPITSDN
-97 SRKIANTEFVNNK
+97 SLKIANTEFVNNK
-110 IAELQDTTA
+110 IAEIRGNTIDRN
-119 SKTDLN
+119 DLN

-154 YWKTGNSTVASINK
+154 YWKTGNTTVASINK

-193 KDELNTK
+193 KAELNNK

-226 IKTSGSISG
+226 IKASGSISG

-296 LADIA
+296 LAPIA

-340 GMNNILANYA
+340 GINNILANYA
-350 KLTDITTVYRP
+350 KLTDITSAYRY
-361 KGSVDNYSDLPTD
+361 KGTVDNYSDLPTV
-374 HKIGDVYN
+374 HKVGDVYN

-414 SAYST
+414 SAYLT
-419 KAEADRLYLAI
+419 KAESDSKYIPLQI
-430 NGNAVSA
+430 DNK
-437 TTVNGHTVESNV
+437 TTVTNNNTLIFNQV
-449 PKDAKFTDTI
+449 DATKETI
-459 YTLPAA
+459 ELVQG
-465 SSSVLGGVKIGDGLT
+465 SSSIYEGYLNPTGANFTYKPKSGEKNSYGIG
-480 ITNGG
+480 
-485 VLSANVQSVDLSNYP
+485 SAGISYSNSSDTYW
-500 TLDGNNRFTN
+500 
-510 ENLFIKPITV
+510 ITV
-520 QIGSDPTTYTRI
+520 NSNLD
-532 SQGAVIIN
+532 IIQFRK
-540 DSLNDSVVGLNS
+540 VVPNG
-552 SGLFFSDTAETNYY
+552 D
-566 RYFLEINRDT
+566 I
-576 ETFGIKKY
+576 IKTVAMVE
-584 DATNAKLFDKTIIT
+584 DLP
-598 DDNLAK
+598 K
-604 VATTGSYNDLK
+604 VATSGNYNDLINK
-615 NLPTIPEGA
+615 PNIPQSSIVDSE
-624 VIDATLS
+624 LS
-631 STSTNAL
+631 STSTNAI
-638 QNKVIKQE
+638 QNKIVKAE

-663 ASSFTVTNTLNIPG
+663 ASNLTVTNSLNIPG

>member
-40 NTAIVNGVTNVFN
+40 NTAIVNGVSNVFN
-53 NDDTIRDIITNI
+53 NDETIRDIITNI

-110 IAELQDTTA
+110 ITELQDTTV

-125 NYVSKTGNDTIT
+125 NYVSKTNNDTIT

-168 TNYTGTADK
+168 SNYTGTADK

-193 KDELNTK
+193 KAELNTK

-226 IKTSGSISG
+226 IKASGSISG

-340 GMNNILANYA
+340 GINNILANYA
-350 KLTDITTVYRP
+350 KLTDITATYRYKGTVN
-361 KGSVDNYSDLPTD
+361 NYSDLPTD

-419 KAEADRLYLAI
+419 KVEADKLYLGKTATAA
-430 NGNAVSA
+430 NA
-437 TTVNGHTVESNV
+437 TTVNGHTVLSDV
-449 PKDAKFTDTI
+449 PANAKFTDTV
-459 YTLPAA
+459 YTHPSTHPA
-465 SSSVLGGVKIGDGLT
+465 SMITGL
-480 ITNGG
+480 
-485 VLSANVQSVDLSNYP
+485 
-500 TLDGNNRFTN
+500 
-510 ENLFIKPITV
+510 
-520 QIGSDPTTYTRI
+520 
-532 SQGAVIIN
+532 
-540 DSLNDSVVGLNS
+540 
-552 SGLFFSDTAETNYY
+552 
-566 RYFLEINRDT
+566 
-576 ETFGIKKY
+576 
-584 DATNAKLFDKTIIT
+584 AT
-598 DDNLAK
+598 
-604 VATTGSYNDLK
+604 VATSGNYNDLINK
-615 NLPTIPEGA
+615 PNIPQSSIVDSE
-624 VIDATLS
+624 LS
-631 STSTNAL
+631 STSTNAI
-638 QNKVIKQE
+638 QNKVVKTE

-663 ASSFTVTNTLNIPG
+663 ASSLTVTNTLNIPG

>member
-1 MADDNIKSTVIRKA
+1 MADDNVKSTVIRKA

-65 ALGGVDLN
+65 ALGGADLKPY
-73 TFAKIESPSFT
+73 AKLDSPSFI
-84 GEPKAPTPATSDN
+84 GEPKAPTPITSDN
-97 SRKIANTEFVNNK
+97 SLKIANTEFVNNK
-110 IAELQDTTA
+110 IAEIRGNTIDRN
-119 SKTDLN
+119 DLN

-154 YWKTGNSTVASINK
+154 YWKIGNNTVASINK

-193 KDELNTK
+193 KAELNTK

-226 IKTSGSISG
+226 IKASGSISG

-252 TPSLATDSTL
+252 TPSLATDSSL

-271 GSRSDGTITQAGI
+271 GSRGDGTITQAGI

-296 LADIA
+296 LAPIA

-327 TTGTNTDGAISQY
+327 TSGTNTDGAISQY
-340 GMNNILANYA
+340 GINNILANYA
-350 KLTDITTVYRP
+350 KLTDITSAYRY
-361 KGSVDNYSDLPTD
+361 KGTVDNYSDLPTV
-374 HKIGDVYN
+374 HKVGDVYN
-382 IKNADAANNIK
+382 IKNADVANKIK

-414 SAYST
+414 SAYLT
-419 KAEADRLYLAI
+419 KAESDSKYIPLQI
-430 NGNAVSA
+430 DNK
-437 TTVNGHTVESNV
+437 TTVTNNNTLIFNQA
-449 PKDAKFTDTI
+449 DATKETI
-459 YTLPAA
+459 ELVQG
-465 SSSVLGGVKIGDGLT
+465 SSSVYEGYLNPTGANFTYKPKSGGKNSYGIGSAGISYSNSSDT
-480 ITNGG
+480 YWITVNSNPDIIQFRKVDPNGDITKT
-485 VLSANVQSVDLSNYP
+485 VAMVEDLS
-500 TLDGNNRFTN
+500 
-510 ENLFIKPITV
+510 
-520 QIGSDPTTYTRI
+520 
-532 SQGAVIIN
+532 
-540 DSLNDSVVGLNS
+540 
-552 SGLFFSDTAETNYY
+552 
-566 RYFLEINRDT
+566 
-576 ETFGIKKY
+576 
-584 DATNAKLFDKTIIT
+584 
-598 DDNLAK
+598 K
-604 VATTGSYNDLK
+604 VATSGNYNDLINK
-615 NLPTIPEGA
+615 PNIPQSSIVDSE
-624 VIDATLS
+624 LS
-631 STSTNAL
+631 SASTNAI
-638 QNKVIKQE
+638 QNKVVKAE

-651 NIESPTFTGTAT
+651 NIESPTFTGTTT
-663 ASSFTVTNTLNIPG
+663 ASNLTVTNSLNIPG

>member
-1 MADDNIKSTVIRKA
+1 MADDNVKSTVIRKA

-65 ALGGVDLN
+65 ALGGADLKSY
-73 TFAKIESPSFT
+73 AKLDSPSFI
-84 GEPKAPTPATSDN
+84 GEPKAPTPITSDN
-97 SRKIANTEFVNNK
+97 SLKIANTEFVNNK
-110 IAELQDTTA
+110 IAEIRGNTIDRN
-119 SKTDLN
+119 DLN

-154 YWKTGNSTVASINK
+154 YWKTGNTTVASINK
-168 TNYTGTADK
+168 TNYTGTSDK

-193 KDELNTK
+193 KAELNTK

-226 IKTSGSISG
+226 IKSSGSISG

-252 TPSLATDSTL
+252 TPSLATNSTL

-296 LADIA
+296 LAPIA

-327 TTGTNTDGAISQY
+327 TSGTNTDGAISQY
-340 GMNNILANYA
+340 GINNILANYA
-350 KLTDITTVYRP
+350 KLTDITSAYRY
-361 KGSVDNYSDLPTD
+361 KGTVDNYSDLPTV
-374 HKIGDVYN
+374 HKVGDVYN
-382 IKNADAANNIK
+382 IKNADVANKIK

-414 SAYST
+414 SAYLT
-419 KAEADRLYLAI
+419 KAESDSKYIPLQI
-430 NGNAVSA
+430 DNK
-437 TTVNGHTVESNV
+437 TTVTNNNTLIFNQA
-449 PKDAKFTDTI
+449 DATKNTI
-459 YTLPAA
+459 ELVQG
-465 SSSVLGGVKIGDGLT
+465 SSSVYEGYLNPTGANFTYKPKSGGKNSYGIGSAGISYSNSSDT
-480 ITNGG
+480 YWITVNSNSDIIQFRKVDPNGDITKT
-485 VLSANVQSVDLSNYP
+485 VAMVEDLS
-500 TLDGNNRFTN
+500 
-510 ENLFIKPITV
+510 
-520 QIGSDPTTYTRI
+520 
-532 SQGAVIIN
+532 
-540 DSLNDSVVGLNS
+540 
-552 SGLFFSDTAETNYY
+552 
-566 RYFLEINRDT
+566 
-576 ETFGIKKY
+576 
-584 DATNAKLFDKTIIT
+584 
-598 DDNLAK
+598 K
-604 VATTGSYNDLK
+604 VATSGNYNDLINK
-615 NLPTIPEGA
+615 PNIPQSSIVDSE
-624 VIDATLS
+624 LS
-631 STSTNAL
+631 SASTNAI
-638 QNKVIKQE
+638 QNKVVKAE

-651 NIESPTFTGTAT
+651 NIESPTFTGTTT
-663 ASSFTVTNTLNIPG
+663 ASNLTVTNSLNIPG

>member
-1 MADDNIKSTVIRKA
+1 MADDNVKSTVIRKA

-40 NTAIVNGVTNVFN
+40 NTAIVNGVANVFN

-65 ALGGVDLN
+65 ALGGADL
-73 TFAKIESPSFT
+73 TTYAKLDSPSFI

-97 SRKIANTEFVNNK
+97 SLKIANTEFVNNK
-110 IAELQDTTA
+110 IAELKNTTA
-119 SKTDLN
+119 NKTELN
-125 NYVSKTGNDTIT
+125 NYVTKTGNDTIT

-154 YWKTGNSTVASINK
+154 YWKTGNNTVASINK
-168 TNYTGTADK
+168 TNYTGTSDK

-193 KDELNTK
+193 KDELNNK

-226 IKTSGSISG
+226 IKASGAISG

-252 TPSLATDSTL
+252 TPSLATDSSL
-262 GFTKLYSSS
+262 GFTKLYGSS

-308 IYNVPVA
+308 IYNVPIA

-327 TTGTNTDGAISQY
+327 TAGTNTDGAISQY
-340 GMNNILANYA
+340 GINNILANYA
-350 KLTDITTVYRP
+350 KLTDITTAYRY
-361 KGSVDNYSDLPTD
+361 KGTVDNYSNLPTD

-382 IKNADAANNIK
+382 IKNADTANKIK

-414 SAYST
+414 SAYLT
-419 KAEADRLYLAI
+419 KAESDSKYIPLQI
-430 NGNAVSA
+430 DNK
-437 TTVNGHTVESNV
+437 TTVTNNNTLIFNQ
-449 PKDAKFTDTI
+449 ANATTDTI
-459 YTLPAA
+459 KLVQG
-465 SSSVLGGVKIGDGLT
+465 SSSFYEGYLNPTGINFIYNHNSGEKISYGIGNSGVSYSNNSNT
-480 ITNGG
+480 YWITVDPNTNTMQFTK
-485 VLSANVQSVDLSNYP
+485 VVQNKNITKTVAMIQDLS
-500 TLDGNNRFTN
+500 
-510 ENLFIKPITV
+510 
-520 QIGSDPTTYTRI
+520 
-532 SQGAVIIN
+532 
-540 DSLNDSVVGLNS
+540 
-552 SGLFFSDTAETNYY
+552 
-566 RYFLEINRDT
+566 
-576 ETFGIKKY
+576 
-584 DATNAKLFDKTIIT
+584 
-598 DDNLAK
+598 K
-604 VATTGSYNDLK
+604 VATSGDYNDLINK
-615 NLPTIPEGA
+615 PNITES
-624 VIDATLS
+624 ATVDSALS
-631 STSTNAL
+631 STSTNAI
-638 QNKVIKQE
+638 QNKVVKAE

-651 NIESPTFTGTAT
+651 NLESPTFTGTT
-663 ASSFTVTNTLNIPG
+663 TTNNLTVNGSLNIPG

>member
-23 IQNIIH
+23 TQNIIH

-40 NTAIVNGVTNVFN
+40 NTAIVNGVTNIFN

-65 ALGGVDLN
+65 ALGGADLRSY
-73 TFAKIESPSFT
+73 AKLDSPSFI
-84 GEPKAPTPATSDN
+84 GEPKAPTPITSDN
-97 SRKIANTEFVNNK
+97 SLKIANTEFVNNK
-110 IAELQDTTA
+110 IAEIRGNTIDRN
-119 SKTDLN
+119 DLN

-154 YWKTGNSTVASINK
+154 YWKTGNTTVASINK

-193 KDELNTK
+193 KAELNNK

-226 IKTSGSISG
+226 IKASGSISG

-296 LADIA
+296 LAPIA

-340 GMNNILANYA
+340 GINNILANYA
-350 KLTDITTVYRP
+350 KLTDITAAYRY
-361 KGSVDNYSDLPTD
+361 KGTVDNYSDLPTA

-382 IKNADAANNIK
+382 IKNADAANKIK

-414 SAYST
+414 SAYLT
-419 KAEADRLYLAI
+419 KAESDSKYIPLQI
-430 NGNAVSA
+430 DNK
-437 TTVNGHTVESNV
+437 TTVTNNNTLIFNQA
-449 PKDAKFTDTI
+449 DASKETI
-459 YTLPAA
+459 ELVQG
-465 SSSVLGGVKIGDGLT
+465 SSSIYEGYLNPTGANFTYKPKSGGKNSYGIG
-480 ITNGG
+480 
-485 VLSANVQSVDLSNYP
+485 SAGISYSNSSDTYW
-500 TLDGNNRFTN
+500 
-510 ENLFIKPITV
+510 ITV
-520 QIGSDPTTYTRI
+520 NSNLD
-532 SQGAVIIN
+532 IIQFRK
-540 DSLNDSVVGLNS
+540 VVPNG
-552 SGLFFSDTAETNYY
+552 D
-566 RYFLEINRDT
+566 I
-576 ETFGIKKY
+576 IKTVAMVE
-584 DATNAKLFDKTIIT
+584 DLP
-598 DDNLAK
+598 K
-604 VATTGSYNDLK
+604 VATSGNYNDLINK
-615 NLPTIPEGA
+615 PNIPQSSIVDSE
-624 VIDATLS
+624 LS
-631 STSTNAL
+631 STSTNAI
-638 QNKVIKQE
+638 QNKVVKAE

-663 ASSFTVTNTLNIPG
+663 ANTLTVTDSLNIPG

>member
-40 NTAIVNGVTNVFN
+40 NTAIVNGVSNIFN
-53 NDDTIRDIITNI
+53 NDKTIRDIITNI
-65 ALGGVDLN
+65 ALDGVDLN

-110 IAELQDTTA
+110 IAELQDTTV

-154 YWKTGNSTVASINK
+154 YWKTGNNTVASINK
-168 TNYTGTADK
+168 TNYTGTSDK

-193 KDELNTK
+193 KIELNTK
-200 QNTLTFDTT
+200 QDTLTFDTT

-226 IKTSGSISG
+226 IKASGSISG

-252 TPSLATDSTL
+252 TPSLATDSSL

-350 KLTDITTVYRP
+350 KLTDITTAYRY
-361 KGSVDNYSDLPTD
+361 KGTVDNYSDLPTE

-382 IKNADAANNIK
+382 IKNADATNNIK

-414 SAYST
+414 SAYAT
-419 KAEADRLYLAI
+419 KAEIDSNYIPLQI
-430 NGNAVSA
+430 DNK
-437 TTVNGHTVESNV
+437 TTVTNNKTLIFNQANKTE
-449 PKDAKFTDTI
+449 DTI
-459 YTLPAA
+459 KLVQG
-465 SSSVLGGVKIGDGLT
+465 SSSVYKCYLNPIGIHFASTKNDYGIGYSGISYSNSSDTYWITVDSNTNTIKFTKVVGNKIKT
-480 ITNGG
+480 
-485 VLSANVQSVDLSNYP
+485 VAMVEDLS
-500 TLDGNNRFTN
+500 
-510 ENLFIKPITV
+510 
-520 QIGSDPTTYTRI
+520 
-532 SQGAVIIN
+532 
-540 DSLNDSVVGLNS
+540 
-552 SGLFFSDTAETNYY
+552 
-566 RYFLEINRDT
+566 
-576 ETFGIKKY
+576 
-584 DATNAKLFDKTIIT
+584 
-598 DDNLAK
+598 K
-604 VATTGSYNDLK
+604 VATSGNYNDLINK
-615 NLPTIPEGA
+615 PSIPQSTIVDNA
-624 VIDATLS
+624 LS

-651 NIESPTFTGTAT
+651 NLESPTFTGTAT
-663 ASSFTVTNTLNIPG
+663 ASSLTVTNSLNIPG

>member
-1 MADDNIKSTVIRKA
+1 MADDNVKSTVIRKA

-65 ALGGVDLN
+65 ALGGADLKSY
-73 TFAKIESPSFT
+73 AKLDSPSFI
-84 GEPKAPTPATSDN
+84 GEPKAPTPITSDN
-97 SRKIANTEFVNNK
+97 SLKIANTEFVNNK
-110 IAELQDTTA
+110 IAEIKGNTVDR
-119 SKTDLN
+119 TDLN
-125 NYVSKTGNDTIT
+125 NYISKTGNDTIT

-154 YWKTGNSTVASINK
+154 YWKTGNTTVASINK
-168 TNYTGTADK
+168 TNYTGTSDK

-193 KDELNTK
+193 KTELK

-226 IKTSGSISG
+226 IKASGSISS

-252 TPSLATDSTL
+252 TPSLATDSSL

-296 LADIA
+296 LAPIA

-327 TTGTNTDGAISQY
+327 ASGTNTDGAISQY
-340 GMNNILANYA
+340 GINNILANYA
-350 KLTDITTVYRP
+350 KLTDITSAYRY
-361 KGSVDNYSDLPTD
+361 KGTVDNYSDLPTT
-374 HKIGDVYN
+374 HKVGDVYN
-382 IKNADAANNIK
+382 IKNADVANNIK

-414 SAYST
+414 SAYNT
-419 KAEADRLYLAI
+419 KAEADKLYLGKTATAANASKLVLDQGTANVARPIIFQDSGLSTSALSACYNNNLTYNPESNNLVVGKI
-430 NGNAVSA
+430 NGFTIEAS
-437 TTVNGHTVESNV
+437 V
-449 PKDAKFTDTI
+449 PANAKFTDTV
-459 YTLPAA
+459 YTHPSTHPA
-465 SSSVLGGVKIGDGLT
+465 SMITGL
-480 ITNGG
+480 
-485 VLSANVQSVDLSNYP
+485 
-500 TLDGNNRFTN
+500 
-510 ENLFIKPITV
+510 
-520 QIGSDPTTYTRI
+520 
-532 SQGAVIIN
+532 
-540 DSLNDSVVGLNS
+540 
-552 SGLFFSDTAETNYY
+552 
-566 RYFLEINRDT
+566 
-576 ETFGIKKY
+576 
-584 DATNAKLFDKTIIT
+584 AT
-598 DDNLAK
+598 
-604 VATTGSYNDLK
+604 VATSGNYNDLINK
-615 NLPTIPEGA
+615 PNIPESPTVDSA
-624 VIDATLS
+624 LS
-631 STSTNAL
+631 STSTNAI
-638 QNKVIKQE
+638 QNKVVKAE

-663 ASSFTVTNTLNIPG
+663 TNNLTVNGSLNIPG

>member
-23 IQNIIH
+23 TQNIIH

-65 ALGGVDLN
+65 ALGGADLKSY
-73 TFAKIESPSFT
+73 AKLDSPSFI
-84 GEPKAPTPATSDN
+84 GEPKAPTPITSDN
-97 SRKIANTEFVNNK
+97 SLKIANTEFVNNK
-110 IAELQDTTA
+110 IAEIRGNTIDRN
-119 SKTDLN
+119 DLN

-154 YWKTGNSTVASINK
+154 YWKTDNTTVASINK

-193 KDELNTK
+193 KAELNNK

-226 IKTSGSISG
+226 IKASGSISG

-296 LADIA
+296 LAPIA

-340 GMNNILANYA
+340 GINNILANYA
-350 KLTDITTVYRP
+350 KLTDITAAYRY
-361 KGSVDNYSDLPTD
+361 KGTVDNYSDLPTA

-382 IKNADAANNIK
+382 IKNADAANKIK

-414 SAYST
+414 SAYLT
-419 KAEADRLYLAI
+419 KPEADKLYL
-430 NGNAVSA
+430 GKNATAANA
-437 TTVNGHTVESNV
+437 TTVNGHTVLSDV
-449 PKDAKFTDTI
+449 PANAKFTDTV
-459 YTLPAA
+459 YTHPSTHPASMITGLAKVATSGKYSDLSGTPTSLPA
-465 SSSVLGGVKIGDGLT
+465 
-480 ITNGG
+480 NGG
-485 VLSANVQSVDLSNYP
+485 NSTTV
-500 TLDGNNRFTN
+500 NNH
-510 ENLFIKPITV
+510 TV
-520 QIGSDPTTYTRI
+520 NSDVP
-532 SQGAVIIN
+532 A
-540 DSLNDSVVGLNS
+540 
-552 SGLFFSDTAETNYY
+552 
-566 RYFLEINRDT
+566 
-576 ETFGIKKY
+576 
-584 DATNAKLFDKTIIT
+584 NAKFTDTVYTHPSTHPASMIT
-598 DDNLAK
+598 GLAT
-604 VATTGSYNDLK
+604 VATTGSYNDLTDK
-615 NLPTIPEGA
+615 PTIPEGA

-631 STSTNAL
+631 DTSTNAL
-638 QNKVIKQE
+638 QNKVIKAN

-651 NIESPTFTGTAT
+651 NIESPTFTGTT
-663 ASSFTVTNTLNIPG
+663 TTNNLTVNGSLNIPG

>member
-23 IQNIIH
+23 TQNIIH

-65 ALGGVDLN
+65 ALGGADLRSY
-73 TFAKIESPSFT
+73 AKLDSPSFI
-84 GEPKAPTPATSDN
+84 GEPKAPTPITSDN
-97 SRKIANTEFVNNK
+97 SLKIANTEFVNNK
-110 IAELQDTTA
+110 ISEIRGNTIDRN
-119 SKTDLN
+119 DLN

-143 TDINTSDTSTI
+143 TDINTSDISTI
-154 YWKTGNSTVASINK
+154 YWKTTGNTTVASINK

-193 KDELNTK
+193 KAELNNK

-226 IKTSGSISG
+226 IKASGSISG

-296 LADIA
+296 LAPIA

-340 GMNNILANYA
+340 GINNILANYA
-350 KLTDITTVYRP
+350 KLTDITSAYRY
-361 KGSVDNYSDLPTD
+361 KGTVDNYSDLPTV
-374 HKIGDVYN
+374 HKVGDVYN

-414 SAYST
+414 SAYLT
-419 KAEADRLYLAI
+419 TEKANELYL
-430 NGNAVSA
+430 GKNATAANA
-437 TTVNGHTVESNV
+437 TTVNGHTVLSDV
-449 PKDAKFTDTI
+449 PANAKFTDTV
-459 YTLPAA
+459 YTHPSTHPA
-465 SSSVLGGVKIGDGLT
+465 SMITGL
-480 ITNGG
+480 
-485 VLSANVQSVDLSNYP
+485 
-500 TLDGNNRFTN
+500 
-510 ENLFIKPITV
+510 
-520 QIGSDPTTYTRI
+520 
-532 SQGAVIIN
+532 
-540 DSLNDSVVGLNS
+540 
-552 SGLFFSDTAETNYY
+552 
-566 RYFLEINRDT
+566 
-576 ETFGIKKY
+576 
-584 DATNAKLFDKTIIT
+584 AT
-598 DDNLAK
+598 
-604 VATTGSYNDLK
+604 VATSGNYNDLINK
-615 NLPTIPEGA
+615 PNIPQSSIVDSE
-624 VIDATLS
+624 LS
-631 STSTNAL
+631 STSTNAI
-638 QNKVIKQE
+638 QNKVVKAN

-663 ASSFTVTNTLNIPG
+663 TNNLTVNGSLNIPG

>member
-23 IQNIIH
+23 TQNIIH

-65 ALGGVDLN
+65 ALGGADLKSY
-73 TFAKIESPSFT
+73 AKLDSPSFI
-84 GEPKAPTPATSDN
+84 GEPKAPTPITSDN
-97 SRKIANTEFVNNK
+97 SLKIANTEFVNNK
-110 IAELQDTTA
+110 IAEIRGNTIDRN
-119 SKTDLN
+119 DLN

-154 YWKTGNSTVASINK
+154 YWKTGNTTVASINK
-168 TNYTGTADK
+168 ANYTGTADK

-193 KDELNTK
+193 KAELNTK
-200 QNTLTFDTT
+200 QNALTFDTT

-226 IKTSGSISG
+226 IKASGSISG

-296 LADIA
+296 LAPIA

-340 GMNNILANYA
+340 GINNILANYA
-350 KLTDITTVYRP
+350 KLTDITAAYRY
-361 KGSVDNYSDLPTD
+361 KGTVDNYSDLPTV

-414 SAYST
+414 SAYLT
-419 KAEADRLYLAI
+419 KPEADKLYLGKNAI
-430 NGNAVSA
+430 AANSS
-437 TTVNGHTVESNV
+437 TVNGHTVLSDV
-449 PKDAKFTDTI
+449 PANAKFTDTV
-459 YTLPAA
+459 YTHPSTHPA
-465 SSSVLGGVKIGDGLT
+465 SMITGL
-480 ITNGG
+480 
-485 VLSANVQSVDLSNYP
+485 
-500 TLDGNNRFTN
+500 
-510 ENLFIKPITV
+510 
-520 QIGSDPTTYTRI
+520 
-532 SQGAVIIN
+532 
-540 DSLNDSVVGLNS
+540 
-552 SGLFFSDTAETNYY
+552 
-566 RYFLEINRDT
+566 
-576 ETFGIKKY
+576 
-584 DATNAKLFDKTIIT
+584 AT
-598 DDNLAK
+598 
-604 VATTGSYNDLK
+604 VATTGSYNDLTDK
-615 NLPTIPEGA
+615 PTIPEGA

-631 STSTNAL
+631 DTSTNAL
-638 QNKVIKQE
+638 QNKVIKAN

-651 NIESPTFTGTAT
+651 NIESPTFTGTT
-663 ASSFTVTNTLNIPG
+663 TTNNLTVNGSLNIPG

>member
-23 IQNIIH
+23 TQNIIH

-65 ALGGVDLN
+65 ALGGADLKSY
-73 TFAKIESPSFT
+73 AKLDSPSFI
-84 GEPKAPTPATSDN
+84 GEPKAPTPITSDN
-97 SRKIANTEFVNNK
+97 SLKIANTEFVNNK
-110 IAELQDTTA
+110 IAEIRGNTIDRN
-119 SKTDLN
+119 DLN

-154 YWKTGNSTVASINK
+154 YWKTGNTTVASINK
-168 TNYTGTADK
+168 ANYTGTADK

-193 KDELNTK
+193 KAELNNK

-226 IKTSGSISG
+226 IKASGSISG

-296 LADIA
+296 LAPIA

-340 GMNNILANYA
+340 GINNILANYA
-350 KLTDITTVYRP
+350 KLTDITAAYRY
-361 KGSVDNYSDLPTD
+361 KGTVDNYSDLPTA
-374 HKIGDVYN
+374 HKVGDVYN
-382 IKNADAANNIK
+382 IKNADAANKIK

-414 SAYST
+414 SAYLT
-419 KAEADRLYLAI
+419 KPEADKLYL
-430 NGNAVSA
+430 GKNATAANA
-437 TTVNGHTVESNV
+437 TTVNGHTVLSDV
-449 PKDAKFTDTI
+449 PANAKFTDTV
-459 YTLPAA
+459 YTHPSTHPASMITGLAKVATSGKYSDLSGTPTSLPA
-465 SSSVLGGVKIGDGLT
+465 
-480 ITNGG
+480 NGG
-485 VLSANVQSVDLSNYP
+485 NSTTV
-500 TLDGNNRFTN
+500 NNH
-510 ENLFIKPITV
+510 TV
-520 QIGSDPTTYTRI
+520 NSDVP
-532 SQGAVIIN
+532 A
-540 DSLNDSVVGLNS
+540 
-552 SGLFFSDTAETNYY
+552 
-566 RYFLEINRDT
+566 
-576 ETFGIKKY
+576 
-584 DATNAKLFDKTIIT
+584 NAKFTDTVYTHPSTHPASMIT
-598 DDNLAK
+598 GLAT
-604 VATTGSYNDLK
+604 VATTGSYNDLTNK
-615 NLPTIPEGA
+615 PTIPEGA

-631 STSTNAL
+631 DTSTNAL
-638 QNKVIKQE
+638 QNKVIKAN

-651 NIESPTFTGTAT
+651 NIESPTFTGTT
-663 ASSFTVTNTLNIPG
+663 TTNNLTVNGSLNIPG

>member
-1 MADDNIKSTVIRKA
+1 MADDNIKNTVIRKA

-65 ALGGVDLN
+65 ALGGADLKSY
-73 TFAKIESPSFT
+73 AKLDSPSFI
-84 GEPKAPTPATSDN
+84 GEPKAPTPINSDN
-97 SRKIANTEFVNNK
+97 SLKIANTEFVNNK
-110 IAELQDTTA
+110 ITELRDSTVT
-119 SKTDLN
+119 KTDLN

-154 YWKTGNSTVASINK
+154 YWKTGGTTVASISK
-168 TNYTGTADK
+168 TNYTGTSDK

-193 KDELNTK
+193 KAELNTK

-226 IKTSGSISG
+226 IKASGSISG

-350 KLTDITTVYRP
+350 KLTDITSAYRY
-361 KGSVDNYSDLPTD
+361 KGTVDNYSDLPTD

-419 KAEADRLYLAI
+419 KAEADKLYLAI

-437 TTVNGHTVESNV
+437 STVNGHTVESNV

-465 SSSVLGGVKIGDGLT
+465 SSYALGGVKIGDGLT
-480 ITNGG
+480 ITDG

-500 TLDGNNRFTN
+500 TLNGDNFFTGTNKFTN
-510 ENLFIKPITV
+510 NIILQEI
-520 QIGSDPTTYTRI
+520 SRRYTRI
-532 SQGAVIIN
+532 SSLGAISFIDDDFDIKLTVN
-540 DSLNDSVVGLNS
+540 M
-552 SGLFFSDTAETNYY
+552 SGIVWGNAAKESKYSYHLEVDKDIEKLKFF
-566 RYFLEINRDT
+566 
-576 ETFGIKKY
+576 KY
-584 DATNAKLFDKTIIT
+584 DNANTQLFNKTVIT

-604 VATTGSYNDLK
+604 VATTGSYNDLTD
-615 NLPTIPEGA
+615 LPTIPEGA

-631 STSTNAL
+631 DTSTNAL
-638 QNKVIKQE
+638 QNKVIKAN

-663 ASSFTVTNTLNIPG
+663 ASNLTVTNSLNIPG

>member
-1 MADDNIKSTVIRKA
+1 MADDNVKSTVIRKA

-65 ALGGVDLN
+65 ALGGADLKSY
-73 TFAKIESPSFT
+73 AKLDSPSFI
-84 GEPKAPTPATSDN
+84 GEPKAPTPITSDN
-97 SRKIANTEFVNNK
+97 SLKIANTEFVNNK
-110 IAELQDTTA
+110 IAEIRGNTIDRN
-119 SKTDLN
+119 DLN

-154 YWKTGNSTVASINK
+154 YWKTGNTTVASINK
-168 TNYTGTADK
+168 TNYTGTSDK

-193 KDELNTK
+193 KAELNTK
-200 QNTLTFDTT
+200 QDTLTFDTT

-226 IKTSGSISG
+226 IKASGSISG

-296 LADIA
+296 LAPIA

-327 TTGTNTDGAISQY
+327 TSGTNTDGAISQY
-340 GMNNILANYA
+340 GINNILVNYA
-350 KLTDITTVYRP
+350 KLTDITSAYRY
-361 KGSVDNYSDLPTD
+361 KGTVDNYSDLPTV
-374 HKIGDVYN
+374 HKVGDVYN
-382 IKNADAANNIK
+382 IKNADVANKIK

-414 SAYST
+414 SAYLT
-419 KAEADRLYLAI
+419 KAESDSKYIPLQI
-430 NGNAVSA
+430 DNK
-437 TTVNGHTVESNV
+437 TTVTNNNTLIFNQ
-449 PKDAKFTDTI
+449 ADTTKETI
-459 YTLPAA
+459 ELVQG
-465 SSSVLGGVKIGDGLT
+465 SSSVYEGYLNPTGANFTYKPKSGGKNSYGIGSAGISYSNSSDT
-480 ITNGG
+480 YWITVNSNSDIIQFRKVDPNGDITKT
-485 VLSANVQSVDLSNYP
+485 VAMV
-500 TLDGNNRFTN
+500 
-510 ENLFIKPITV
+510 ENL
-520 QIGSDPTTYTRI
+520 S
-532 SQGAVIIN
+532 
-540 DSLNDSVVGLNS
+540 
-552 SGLFFSDTAETNYY
+552 
-566 RYFLEINRDT
+566 
-576 ETFGIKKY
+576 
-584 DATNAKLFDKTIIT
+584 
-598 DDNLAK
+598 K
-604 VATTGSYNDLK
+604 VATSGNYNDLINK
-615 NLPTIPEGA
+615 PNIPQSSIVDSE
-624 VIDATLS
+624 LS
-631 STSTNAL
+631 SASTNAI
-638 QNKVIKQE
+638 QNKVVKAE

-651 NIESPTFTGTAT
+651 NIESPTFTGTTT
-663 ASSFTVTNTLNIPG
+663 ASNLTVTNSLNIPG

>member
-40 NTAIVNGVTNVFN
+40 NTAIVNSVTNVFN

-65 ALGGVDLN
+65 ALGGADLKSY
-73 TFAKIESPSFT
+73 AKLDSPSFI
-84 GEPKAPTPATSDN
+84 GEPKAPTPITSDN
-97 SRKIANTEFVNNK
+97 SLKIANTEFVNNK
-110 IAELQDTTA
+110 IAEIRGNTIDRN
-119 SKTDLN
+119 DLN

-143 TDINTSDTSTI
+143 TDINTFDTSTI
-154 YWKTGNSTVASINK
+154 YWKTGNTTVASINK

-193 KDELNTK
+193 KAELNNK

-226 IKTSGSISG
+226 IKASGSISG

-296 LADIA
+296 LAPIA

-340 GMNNILANYA
+340 GINNILANYA
-350 KLTDITTVYRP
+350 KLTDITSAYRY
-361 KGSVDNYSDLPTD
+361 KGTVDNYSDLPTA

-419 KAEADRLYLAI
+419 KAESDSKYIPLQI
-430 NGNAVSA
+430 DNK
-437 TTVNGHTVESNV
+437 TTVTNNNTLIFNQA
-449 PKDAKFTDTI
+449 DATKETI
-459 YTLPAA
+459 ELVQG
-465 SSSVLGGVKIGDGLT
+465 SSSIYEGYLNPTGANFTYKPNSGEKNSYGIGSAGISYSNSSDRYW
-480 ITNGG
+480 ITVNSNSDIIQFRKVVPNGDITKT
-485 VLSANVQSVDLSNYP
+485 VAMVEDLS
-500 TLDGNNRFTN
+500 
-510 ENLFIKPITV
+510 E
-520 QIGSDPTTYTRI
+520 
-532 SQGAVIIN
+532 
-540 DSLNDSVVGLNS
+540 
-552 SGLFFSDTAETNYY
+552 
-566 RYFLEINRDT
+566 
-576 ETFGIKKY
+576 
-584 DATNAKLFDKTIIT
+584 
-598 DDNLAK
+598 
-604 VATTGSYNDLK
+604 VATSGNYNDLINK
-615 NLPTIPEGA
+615 PNIPQASIVDSE
-624 VIDATLS
+624 LS
-631 STSTNAL
+631 SASTNAI
-638 QNKVIKQE
+638 QNKVVKTE

-663 ASSFTVTNTLNIPG
+663 ASTLTVTDSLNIPG